1 MNQQSAKKSPPP
13 PSNLPTIR
21 IVVADDHP
29 VVRFGVKNML
39 QNEPGFEVIGEAED
53 GDDAITQTLEL
64 EPDILLL
71 DVAMPRLPGLEAMRA
86 IMTKS
91 PRVKIV
97 LLTSTIST
105 QQVIEALQIG
115 ARGIVLKD
123 SVVGDLAQALRAVLG
138 GDYWIGGERVANLL
152 KALQGLQAQAAAV
165 PERKT
170 YGLTPRELEVVTCI
184 VEGCSNR
191 DIAKQF
197 SISEETVKRH
207 LSNVHF
213 QVKRGGLQHPDAAEA
228 PLRGHHLVNEIHF
241 HAVVRLEG
249 FDVGLMELVELR
261 VGLVGEDN
269 HVRREPVFERV
280 LRGLLNSGRR
290 LRPGCFCAI
299 LARLFPCLSRRH
311 WWYLWV
317 ENSLGRWLAVLR
329 LPVSC

>member
-1 MNQQSAKKSPPP
+1 MSQQAIKKSPS
-13 PSNLPTIR
+13 PSAGVAPIR

-29 VVRFGVKNML
+29 VVRFGVRNML
-39 QNEPGFEVIGEAED
+39 LNEPGFEVVGEAED

-86 IMTKS
+86 IMAKS

-97 LLTSTIST
+97 LLTSTITS
-105 QQVIEALQIG
+105 QQIIEALQIG

-123 SVVGDLAQALRAVLG
+123 AVVGDLGNALRAVLG
-138 GDYWIGGERVANLL
+138 GDYWIGGERVANLV
-152 KALQGLQAQAAAV
+152 KALQELMAKAAAV

-207 LSNVHF
+207 LSNVF
-213 QVKRGGLQHPDAAEA
+213 DKTGVST
-228 PLRGHHLVNEIHF
+228 
-241 HAVVRLEG
+241 RLELAL
-249 FDVGLMELVELR
+249 FSIAHKLVDL
-261 VGLVGEDN
+261 
-269 HVRREPVFERV
+269 
-280 LRGLLNSGRR
+280 
-290 LRPGCFCAI
+290 
-299 LARLFPCLSRRH
+299 
-311 WWYLWV
+311 
-317 ENSLGRWLAVLR
+317 
-329 LPVSC
+329 